1 MRASILTTNR
11 FISNTHMQS
20 AFVVK
25 LQKISLRDNPKGKF
39 SLEIPKYIRVK
50 LAMKIY
56 RLRAIGKSKMM

>member
-1 MRASILTTNR
+1 VRASILTTNQ

-25 LQKISLRDNPKGKF
+25 LQKISSRDNQKGKF

-50 LAMKIY
+50 LAIKIY